1 VHCCLASAQLLIL
14 HSAVADLLAGFVVS
28 HSIFDGCPFW
38 HFIFISLSTLG
49 MPSIPRVIHFAVGLD
64 CFGFITA
71 DQSSL
76 LS

>member
-1 VHCCLASAQLLIL
+1 MDFSGILPLFGVLLRI
-14 HSAVADLLAGFVVS
+14 LAGAMFAEAFLTAVS
-28 HSIFDGCPFW
+28 F
-38 HFIFISLSTLG
+38 
-49 MPSIPRVIHFAVGLD
+49 RVIHFAVGLD